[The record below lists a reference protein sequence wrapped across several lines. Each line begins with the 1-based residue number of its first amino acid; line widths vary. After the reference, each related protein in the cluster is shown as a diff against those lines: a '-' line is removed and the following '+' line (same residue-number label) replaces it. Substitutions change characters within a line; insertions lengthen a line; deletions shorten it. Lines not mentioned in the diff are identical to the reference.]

1 MTDMNKPKDR
11 GRAESKDV
19 TWPLG
24 QKEPLD
30 AVVSNWTR
38 DANQALDPR
47 QYPDGNPKMGRR
59 QRDAY
64 ANSGGNNV

>member
-30 AVVSNWTR
+30 AVVSDWSR
-38 DANQALDPR
+38 ELNQA
-47 QYPDGNPKMGRR
+47 PDNPKVPNPKRSR
-59 QRDAY
+59 AERELY
-64 ANSGGNNV
+64 SHGGGQL